1 MNVTLLQD
9 EKYFFYFLRIN
20 SRYQIRSLQRKGGA
34 WLNETASIDG
44 STRPEWSRPS
54 SRGKFGRN
62 PHGGWALVALASGD
76 FQIRSGGGRSRNKK
90 KPASAR
96 ERSHLPG
103 CLPRPSLPQR
113 RGHPRDRATNTTTA
127 GREEQEPGEKS
138 KMSSVFSGDETAPFF
153 GFLGAAAALVFSC
166 AFPHPHPPLTVLP
179 IKRFRTESCGF
190 CWEIL
195 VFFRHP
201 LPDLSLGHRGS
212 ARSGRAPPSDQLD
225 PGCPGAGSTNPSA
238 RFGTIGGAGFEKATG
253 FDCCL

>member
-9 EKYFFYFLRIN
+9 EKYFFYFLKIN

-103 CLPRPSLPQR
+103 CLPRSSLPQR

-127 GREEQEPGEKS
+127 GRESRNRERRGRCRRCSAAMRRPP
-138 KMSSVFSGDETAPFF
+138 SSASSAP
-153 GFLGAAAALVFSC
+153 
-166 AFPHPHPPLTVLP
+166 PPPSSSHVRSP
-179 IKRFRTESCGF
+179 IPT
-190 CWEIL
+190 L
-195 VFFRHP
+195 P
-201 LPDLSLGHRGS
+201 LPSF
-212 ARSGRAPPSDQLD
+212 RSSDSVQKAAVF
-225 PGCPGAGSTNPSA
+225 AGK
-238 RFGTIGGAGFEKATG
+238 F
-253 FDCCL
+253 